1 MTLEPA
7 YGKDY
12 KSIKEVKEAFEA
24 DKDFL
29 IASIGPWMD
38 RGRLGARENLGR
50 YVNRR
55 QLIGIERFVMIRYA
69 RRSKEVEVEVPAK
82 GAVP

>member
-24 DKDFL
+24 NKDFM
-29 IASIGPWMD
+29 IASVGPYM
-38 RGRLGARENLGR
+38 GR

-55 QLIGIERFVMIRYA
+55 QLIGVERYVMIRYA
-69 RRSKEVEVEVPAK
+69 RRTKEVEVEVPAK